1 MIVVDASAAVEAL
14 RGNPPARDVLSTSR
28 VFAPHLVD
36 AEVASALRGMTL
48 GGLVSPD
55 EGRRMMGVWPRLGI
69 IRFAMHPLLT
79 RVWELRENLSAY
91 DAVYVALAEELG
103 CALVTADA
111 RVARAAGTTCEIDV
125 LPA

>member
-1 MIVVDASAAVEAL
+1 MIVVDASAVVEAL
-14 RGNPPARDVLSTSR
+14 RGNPMGRDVLSSST

-55 EGRRMMGVWPRLGI
+55 EGRRMLGVWPRLGVV
-69 IRFAMHPLLT
+69 RFAMHPLLT
-79 RVWELRENLSAY
+79 RVWELRENLTAH

-103 CALVTADA
+103 CSLLTADA
-111 RVARAAGTTCEIDV
+111 RVARAAGAACEIDV